1 MPEEEVQRTAPE
13 VSPGIEGASLEKEQ
27 TTVESREDVEK
38 ERKDLE
44 RTETSVPSAEKT
56 VESVQINRAVAAA
69 TPSAVPVKDAVMQD
83 IENIL
88 SEDLT
93 DIFLSLPDDKKL
105 AFKQKGEETAG
116 KIREMIGKGK
126 VKIKK
131 LFDLIQD
138 WLKIVPGINTY
149 FLEQEAKIRAD
160 KLLQYAQEQENAS
173 QNQV

>member
-1 MPEEEVQRTAPE
+1 MPEEEVQRVAPDVRPE
-13 VSPGIEGASLEKEQ
+13 SQGVSFEQEGSVEK
-27 TTVESREDVEK
+27 REDVEGGREK
-38 ERKDLE
+38 PEQVGETRGGAAE
-44 RTETSVPSAEKT
+44 TPRPTSVKIP
-56 VESVQINRAVAAA
+56 VAAA
-69 TPSAVPVKDAVMQD
+69 TPSAVPVKDEVTRD

-93 DIFLSLPDDKKL
+93 DLFLSLPDDKKL

-131 LFDLIQD
+131 LFELIQD
-138 WLKIVPGINTY
+138 WLKIVPGVNQY

-160 KLLQYAQEQENAS
+160 KLLQYAQEQEKAS
-173 QNQV
+173 SHQV